1 MTYDAFTDDIDLLDA
16 VQLEALFKKKPK
28 YTYETIKPKIQ
39 PKQAISKAISL
50 LKSELSKSEFIIFK
64 GKIQIGVK
72 SSKYYNYNDFIKE
85 TDDKNEITIA
95 TYDMEKIV
103 GKFDYE
109 IEDKFY
115 DANGLLNTV
124 INNVNATLN
133 KDGYNIWIHDDSEI
147 TSKGFINIQKGAKIR
162 INN

>member
-1 MTYDAFTDDIDLLDA
+1 MNDYFLESTDLLEA
-16 VQLEALFKKKPK
+16 IQLEALFNKNSK
-28 YTYETIKPKIQ
+28 YKYENISPIIE

-50 LKSELSKSEFIIFK
+50 LRSEISKSEFSIFK
-64 GKIQIGVK
+64 GKISLGVK
-72 SSKYYNYNDFIKE
+72 SSKYYNYNDFIKDQK
-85 TDDKNEITIA
+85 TYYGNEVTIA

-115 DANGLLNTV
+115 DANGLLNKV
-124 INNVNATLN
+124 IKNVNDVLN

-147 TSKGFINIQKGAKIR
+147 TSKGFINIQKGAKVR
-162 INN
+162 V